1 VSVTSIFADPPV
13 GQVDPQKP
21 TTLGFEGTPVGNDV
35 RWFLR
40 AKPLGSTLAP
50 DTELEGP
57 AFAPDAPGRYVI
69 GLKDVTVTTPVARWE
84 GDPLATQVTDD
95 EATAPETQLVYWVA
109 ETIKRP
115 LNAGRGAATL
125 ALSTY
130 DDQADET
137 RPALVT
143 LVPVASSGIALGA
156 DALADPYLV
165 GILAELRTSL
175 ALSTFLGPS
184 VDFLRDLWRGLFL
197 HMSGATRTTHGVADA
212 TDTTAGTP
220 TTLATC
226 RTLLAATA
234 TELLAHQGR
243 GLPVH
248 GQTSGAAIV
257 TPLGTSLAD
266 ACAYAGAVDRALSWH
281 ATTVDVPT
289 GGNFLHGTSFADW
302 TEGRWREPP
311 YDLPSLC
318 AFASDLA
325 ARLAAHK
332 AREALFLSAHL
343 TGAANLP
350 NPFAD
355 GMPSALAFAAIG
367 QMVDAFSAHVTSF
380 TGDTPSG
387 AHTAKRPPPGITKP
401 NDPVGCARA
410 AEALALALEEHAL
423 DKAAHGGHEA
433 LGLTR
438 VRAGSN
444 PETARWPYTL
454 RLSARLAALVGS
466 ATPPVPDNR
475 NAAAVLSKTFGG
487 WT

>member
-1 VSVTSIFADPPV
+1 VSVTKLFADPPV
-13 GQVDPQKP
+13 GRVDPAKP

-40 AKPLGSTLAP
+40 AKPLGSTLAL

-137 RPALVT
+137 RPELVT
-143 LVPVASSGIALGA
+143 LVPEKGTNLGA

-165 GILAELRTSL
+165 GILAELRTAL

-184 VDFLRDLWRGLFL
+184 VGFLRDLWRGLDL
-197 HMSGATRTTHGVADA
+197 HVTSLTLAAHGVGDA
-212 TDTTAGTP
+212 SATPAGTP
-220 TTLATC
+220 TTLVEC
-226 RTLLAATA
+226 QSLLSDLAAA
-234 TELLAHQGR
+234 LLAHEALT
-243 GLPVH
+243 LPVH
-248 GQTSGAAIV
+248 GQADLTPIA
-257 TPLGTSLAD
+257 TPLGTTVAS
-266 ACAYAGAVDRALSWH
+266 ACAYAGALDRALSWH
-281 ATTVDVPT
+281 ATTIELPT
-289 GGNFLHGTSFADW
+289 GGLFVHGSSFADW
-302 TEGRWREPP
+302 NEGIWREPP
-311 YDLPSLC
+311 HDLASLC
-318 AFASDLA
+318 AFSSQLA

-332 AREALFLSAHL
+332 ARGNAFPGPHTTVQAPLS
-343 TGAANLP
+343 
-350 NPFAD
+350 NPFAP
-355 GMPSALAFAAIG
+355 GMSATDAFAAIG
-367 QMVDAFSAHVTSF
+367 QMIDRFSAHVTSYV
-380 TGDTPSG
+380 GDDPAGT
-387 AHTAKRPPPGITKP
+387 HTAKRPAPGITKP

-410 AEALALALEEHAL
+410 AEALVIAFEAHAL
-423 DKAAHGGHEA
+423 DTSAHAGNLA
-433 LGLTR
+433 LGAAR
-438 VRAGSN
+438 VRVGTD
-444 PETARWPYTL
+444 PETTRWPYTL

-487 WT
+487 WI